1 MIPST
6 ADLQQLT
13 RPVLDQVFAALGHT
27 ITVFPAA
34 GRSGPGPGDVGPD
47 GNPVAL
53 PGGPVVPPVGTA
65 YPGYAYQI
73 PASKRGQY
81 GALGADLAQPLWEVL
96 IRYDAPLDTPG
107 FSLSAQGVGLPDAV
121 ALKPIQDAD
130 NAGSQRVLWTILCH
144 ATRALEG

>member
-6 ADLQQLT
+6 ADLQTLT
-13 RPVLDQVFAALGHT
+13 RPVIEQVFAQLGHT

-34 GRSGPGPGDVGPD
+34 GRTGPGPGDVD
-47 GNPVAL
+47 RNGNPVSSPSNPPTL
-53 PGGPVVPPVGTA
+53 PAGTA
-65 YPGYAYQI
+65 YPGYAYQV
-73 PASKRGQY
+73 PASKRGSY

-107 FSLSAQGVGLPDAV
+107 FSLSAQGVGLPDPV

-130 NAGSQRVLWTILCH
+130 NLGAQRVAWMILCH